1 MGVAGISEDFVKF
14 LRVIS
19 VLVLAGALAA
29 CSDVDVSKEV
39 FREDEAEQGEATST
53 GFQKLVEDYRTTYVA
68 RGAHAKAHACLRAYF
83 DVLTDIRSDYRYGV
97 FSEPGRRYK
106 TWVRFSNG
114 HYDLKTSQD
123 YENDARGMALKLMEI
138 DGQPLEQSDAGN
150 VTQDFLMAN
159 TPVFFVRNMPDYNF
173 FVANPEN
180 LKAFFFPDWNPFN
193 WRIRELFAGKRVL
206 SPPPASV
213 LDPVYYSITPYKLG
227 PRNIKFAARPCNRR
241 GDTVPVA
248 DEQSGADFLREQL
261 REELGV
267 TAACF
272 IFQVQVQQTDK
283 GGMDLDDAT
292 AEWSEQDAPFTPL
305 ATITVPQ
312 QDFSGAEQA
321 EFCENL
327 SFAPWHALPEHR
339 PIGQLNRLRR
349 HAYPASSG
357 YRHEQNQ
364 AEVPDAL
371 AVWELG
377 IKEIWGQSKKF

>member
-1 MGVAGISEDFVKF
+1 MQCKINSVDWLLAAC
-14 LRVIS
+14 LRLVPA
-19 VLVLAGALAA
+19 LVLAGVLAA

-39 FREDEAEQGEATST
+39 LRDDEAEQGEATRVA
-53 GFQKLVEDYRTTYVA
+53 FQQLVEDYRTAYVA

-83 DVLTDIRSDYRYGV
+83 DVLQDIGSDYRHGI
-97 FSEPGRRYK
+97 FSDPGRRYK

-123 YENDARGMALKLMEI
+123 YENDARGMALKLLEI
-138 DGQPLEQSDAGN
+138 NGQPLELSDAGN

-159 TPVFFVRNMPDYNF
+159 TPVFFVRNMPDYNY

-206 SPPPASV
+206 SPPPASI

-227 PRNIKFAARPCNRR
+227 PNNIKFAARPCDKRPA
-241 GDTVPVA
+241 GEVII
-248 DEQSGADFLREQL
+248 DENTGADFLREQL
-261 REELGV
+261 QEELGN

-272 IFQVQVQQTDK
+272 TFQVQVQRTDQS
-283 GGMDLDDAT
+283 GMSLDDAT
-292 AEWSEQDAPFTPL
+292 EEWSEQDAPFTPL
-305 ATITVPQ
+305 ATITIPQ
-312 QDFSGAEQA
+312 QEFSGAGQA

-364 AEVPDAL
+364 ASNPDAL
-371 AVWELG
+371 AYWESGNLG
-377 IKEIWGQSKKF
+377 SE

>member
-1 MGVAGISEDFVKF
+1 MTKDKKF

-19 VLVLAGALAA
+19 KLVLAGVLAS

-39 FREDEAEQGEATST
+39 FREDEAEQGEATRA

-123 YENDARGMALKLMEI
+123 YENDARGMALKLLEV
-138 DGQPLEQSDAGN
+138 DGQPLEQSDNGN

-193 WRIRELFAGKRVL
+193 WRIRELFAGKQVL

-227 PRNIKFAARPCNRR
+227 PRNIKFAARPCNQR

-261 REELGV
+261 QEELGV

-272 IFQVQVQQTDK
+272 IFQVQVQRTDK

-292 AEWSEQDAPFTPL
+292 VEWSEQDAPFTPL
-305 ATITVPQ
+305 ATITIPR

-377 IKEIWGQSKKF
+377 TRD

>member
-1 MGVAGISEDFVKF
+1 MKETLTVC
-14 LRVIS
+14 LRV
-19 VLVLAGALAA
+19 VPALVLAGILAA
-29 CSDVDVSKEV
+29 CTDTDVSKEV
-39 FREDEAEQGEATST
+39 LRDDEAEQGEATRAA
-53 GFQKLVEDYRTTYVA
+53 FQKLVEDYRTTYVA

-83 DVLTDIRSDYRYGV
+83 DVLTDIRSEYRYGV
-97 FSEPGRRYK
+97 FAGPGRRYK

-138 DGQPLEQSDAGN
+138 NGQPLEQSDAGN

-173 FVANPEN
+173 FAANPEN

-227 PRNIKFAARPCNRR
+227 PRNIKFAARPCHQR

-261 REELGV
+261 QVELGE

-272 IFQVQVQQTDK
+272 IFQVQVQRTDK
-283 GGMDLDDAT
+283 GGMSLDDAT
-292 AEWSEQDAPFTPL
+292 GEWSEQDAPFTPL
-305 ATITVPQ
+305 ATITIPQ
-312 QDFSGAEQA
+312 QDFSGAEQT

-364 AEVPDAL
+364 AGVPDAL
-371 AVWELG
+371 AFWEAG
-377 IKEIWGQSKKF
+377 ARD

>member
-1 MGVAGISEDFVKF
+1 MKP
-14 LRVIS
+14 LRLFQTLLIAVI
-19 VLVLAGALAA
+19 LTA
-29 CSDVDVSKEV
+29 CTEVDVSEEV
-39 FREDEAEQGEATST
+39 LREDEAEQGEAT
-53 GFQKLVEDYRTTYVA
+53 GAAFRKLVQDYRTAYVA

-97 FSEPGRRYK
+97 FADPGRRYK

-138 DGQPLEQSDAGN
+138 TGQPLEQSDANN

-159 TPVFFVRNMPDYNF
+159 TPVFFVRNMPDYNY
-173 FVANPEN
+173 FVANPED
-180 LKAFFFPDWNPFN
+180 LKAFFFPDWNPFH

-206 SPPPASV
+206 SPAPASI

-227 PRNIKFAARPCNRR
+227 PRNIKFAARPCHRR

-248 DEQSGADFLREQL
+248 DGQGGADFLRAQL
-261 REELGV
+261 RDELGE

-272 IFQVQVQQTDK
+272 IFQVQVQRTGQR
-283 GGMDLDDAT
+283 GMSLDDAT
-292 AEWSEQDAPFTPL
+292 REWSEQDAPFTPL
-305 ATITVPQ
+305 ATVTIPQ

-349 HAYPASSG
+349 YAYPASSG

-364 AEVPDAL
+364 ADVPDAL
-371 AVWELG
+371 AYWES
-377 IKEIWGQSKKF
+377 ENQWGRTRSK

>member
-1 MGVAGISEDFVKF
+1 MKSKLTTGTNL
-14 LRVIS
+14 LRAFPTLLLAVI
-19 VLVLAGALAA
+19 LTA
-29 CSDVDVSKEV
+29 CTEVDVSKEV
-39 FREDEAEQGEATST
+39 FREDEAEQGGATAAS
-53 GFQKLVEDYRTTYVA
+53 FRKLVEDYRTAYVA

-97 FSEPGRRYK
+97 FAEPGRRYK

-123 YENDARGMALKLMEI
+123 YENDARGMALKLLEI
-138 DGQPLEQSDAGN
+138 DGQPLEQSDANN

-159 TPVFFVRNMPDYNF
+159 TPVFFVRNMPDYNY

-206 SPPPASV
+206 SPPPASI

-227 PRNIKFAARPCNRR
+227 PRNIKFAARPCHQR
-241 GDTVPVA
+241 GDTVADA
-248 DEQSGADFLREQL
+248 DEPREADFLREQL
-261 REELGV
+261 QEELGE

-272 IFQVQVQQTDK
+272 IFQVQEQRTDK
-283 GGMDLDDAT
+283 GGMSLDDAT
-292 AEWSEQDAPFTPL
+292 GEWSEQDAPFTPL
-305 ATITVPQ
+305 AAISIPQ

-321 EFCENL
+321 QFCENL

-349 HAYPASSG
+349 YAYPASSG

-364 AEVPDAL
+364 TNVPDAL
-371 AVWELG
+371 AFWESGYLG
-377 IKEIWGQSKKF
+377 SE

>member
-1 MGVAGISEDFVKF
+1 MKETLTVC
-14 LRVIS
+14 LRV
-19 VLVLAGALAA
+19 VPALVLAGILAA
-29 CSDVDVSKEV
+29 CTDTDVSKEV
-39 FREDEAEQGEATST
+39 LRDDEAEQGEATRAA
-53 GFQKLVEDYRTTYVA
+53 FQELVENYRTTYVA

-97 FSEPGRRYK
+97 FAEPGRRYK

-114 HYDLKTSQD
+114 HYDLNTSQD

-138 DGQPLEQSDAGN
+138 NGQPLEQSDAGN
-150 VTQDFLMAN
+150 ITQDFLMAN

-173 FVANPEN
+173 FAANPEN

-227 PRNIKFAARPCNRR
+227 PRNIKFAARPCHQR

-261 REELGV
+261 QEELGE

-272 IFQVQVQQTDK
+272 IFQVQEQRTDK
-283 GGMDLDDAT
+283 GGMSLDDAT
-292 AEWSEQDAPFTPL
+292 GEWSEQDAPFTPL
-305 ATITVPQ
+305 ATITIPQ

-357 YRHEQNQ
+357 YRREQNQ
-364 AEVPDAL
+364 AGVPDAL
-371 AVWELG
+371 AF
-377 IKEIWGQSKKF
+377 WGLVPNP